1 MLCAVNR
8 VAEAKRDPMQNR
20 EELEFNPPPYIELAQ
35 QAIVAGDLSAAIRV
49 LKAARACWAEHQ
61 EKCGFTQIDFDSL
74 AGVVYLERGQA
85 KNAVRLLE
93 GVVAKQPNRTMAW
106 FYLGQARLR
115 LSRYREAAEALTEA
129 APVGS
134 KIPEYHG
141 MLVRA
146 WRGAKE
152 EEKARLA
159 LAAGLRR
166 FPVDPPLLFE
176 GTTLYLSKGLFHA
189 ALDLA
194 RRHAAAP
201 GKNADL
207 AFLMVAESYRNKGW
221 LRDTIA
227 TLEEAMLLC
236 GDDSQ
241 AATRL
246 AYAYVEDGQPLSA
259 ARLFDRLS
267 AEDPSFLQAASEQ
280 YRLAG
285 HTLEAQR
292 LAMRIEEE
300 TQRRA
305 QLAVIHLQMDGFDA
319 VVQLLMPLAKSGR
332 LDDQGSFRLAYAA
345 LRSGRLEL
353 ARELLSRLKGTPL
366 GDPAEQLHRALAGC
380 EVQTWRCW

>member
-1 MLCAVNR
+1 MLCAVSR
-8 VAEAKRDPMQNR
+8 VADAKRNPMQNQ
-20 EELEFNPPPYIELAQ
+20 EEPEFDPPPYMELAQ

-49 LKAARACWAEHQ
+49 LKAAQTCWAEHH
-61 EKCGFTQIDFDSL
+61 EKCGFTQADFDSL
-74 AGVVYLERGQA
+74 AGVVYLERGRA
-85 KNAVRLLE
+85 KKAVRLLE

-129 APVGS
+129 ASIGAR
-134 KIPEYHG
+134 IPQYHG

-176 GTTLYLSKGLFHA
+176 GSTLYLSKGLFHA

-194 RRHAAAP
+194 RQHAAAS
-201 GKNADL
+201 GNNADL
-207 AFLMVAESYRNKGW
+207 AFLMVAESYREKGW
-221 LRDTIA
+221 LRDAIA

-236 GDDSQ
+236 GGHSQ

-246 AYAYVEDGQPLSA
+246 AYAYAEDGQPLSA
-259 ARLFDRLS
+259 ARLFDRL
-267 AEDPSFLQAASEQ
+267 AVEDPSLLHAASEQ

-285 HTLEAQR
+285 HMLEAQR
-292 LAMRIEEE
+292 VAMRIDDE

-305 QLAVIHLQMDGFDA
+305 QLAVVHLQVDSLDT
-319 VVQLLMPLAKSGR
+319 VVQLLEPLAKSDR

-345 LRSGRLEL
+345 LRSGRLDL
-353 ARELLSRLKGTPL
+353 AAELLSRLNGTPL
-366 GDPAEQLHRALAGC
+366 AEPAEQLQRTLLGC
-380 EVQTWRCW
+380 ELQPWQCW